1 MSVPK
6 LKPLSCAIQVALSI
20 IAVHFSTAI
29 MADDDVWDDGK
40 VETIEVVGQQ
50 EQKYR
55 VLTTT
60 TATKTNTLLRNVP
73 QAITVIT
80 EELISDQAMQNMADV
95 VRYVPGV
102 QMAQG
107 EGHRDAPVLRGN
119 TSTADFFVNG
129 VRDDVQYFRDLY
141 NVQRVEILKGPSG
154 MIFGRGGAG
163 GLINRVT
170 KQANWVE
177 RPEITLSLDSF
188 DRYRFTG
195 DVNQVLDDQLALR
208 VTGMYEDSQ
217 SYRDF
222 SELKRKAINPTM
234 TFRATDRTSIA
245 FSFEHFEDERVT
257 DRGIPSFNGKPLSV
271 DAKTF
276 FGSVKDS
283 HTNAELDAFSTTINH
298 EFENGLQLTNQTR
311 YAVYDKF
318 YANVLPG
325 AYNDDTKRVT
335 VTGYSNQTDRKNWMN
350 QTDLTKEVSFA
361 GMNHT
366 LLAGIE
372 LNRQL
377 TDNQRNT
384 AYFPLMGANATS
396 AYVTLVE
403 TVYNGSVEF
412 RQSATD
418 ALNHS
423 EAKTAALYLQDQVEL
438 NDQWQAVIGVRFDRF
453 EADLTNYRNNTT
465 LQSND
470 SLWSPRAGLIYKPKD
485 EMSFYVSYS
494 AAFVPRAGEQL
505 ASLNANNAALKPEK
519 FSNKE
524 FGFKWDL
531 NDVVSINT
539 AIYQLQRS
547 NVATTDPANPSL
559 SILVDGQQV
568 EGVEFEVNGTIT
580 DRWQVMAGFAY
591 QDSEVQTPGSNDGH
605 HLGQVPEQTFSLWN
619 RYTLNE
625 QWSAALGVVSQSKS
639 YVVIDNTVVLPGF
652 TRVDAGV
659 FFAPVKDLRI
669 QLNIE
674 NLLDKAYYASAHNNN
689 NITPASPRAARL
701 GLSYKF

>member
-1 MSVPK
+1 MSVSK
-6 LKPLSCAIQVALSI
+6 LKPLSLAIQVALPLLAVNFSATSI
-20 IAVHFSTAI
+20 A
-29 MADDDVWDDGK
+29 DDVWDDGK
-40 VETIEVVGQQ
+40 VERIEVVGQH

-55 VLTTT
+55 IQATT

-73 QAITVIT
+73 QAITVVT
-80 EELISDQAMQNMADV
+80 EELIGDQAMQNMADV

-170 KQANWVE
+170 KQANWTDGREV
-177 RPEITLSLDSF
+177 TLSLDSF

-195 DVNQVLDDQLALR
+195 DVNHVLDDQLALR
-208 VTGMYEDSQ
+208 LTGMYEDSQ
-217 SYRDF
+217 SYRDY

-234 TFRATDRTSIA
+234 TFRASDRTSIA
-245 FSFEHFEDERVT
+245 FSFEHFEDERTT

-271 DAKTF
+271 AAKTF

-298 EFENGLQLTNQTR
+298 EFDSGFQLTNQTR

-325 AYNDDTKRVT
+325 AYNDNTKRVSIS
-335 VTGYSNQTDRKNWMN
+335 GYSNQTDRKNLMN
-350 QTDLTKEVSFA
+350 QTDLSKEVRM
-361 GMNHT
+361 GGVNHT

-377 TDNQRNT
+377 TDNKRHT
-384 AYFPLMGANATS
+384 AYFPLMGAKATS
-396 AYVTLVE
+396 AYVNLTD
-403 TVYNGSVEF
+403 TVYNGPVEYM
-412 RQSATD
+412 QSATD
-418 ALNHS
+418 ADNHS
-423 EAKTAALYLQDQVEL
+423 VAETAALYLQDQIEL
-438 NDQWQAVIGVRFDRF
+438 NDQWQAVLGVRFDRF
-453 EADLTNYRNNTT
+453 EADLTNYRNNSY
-465 LQSND
+465 LESND

-485 EMSFYVSYS
+485 EMSFYISYS

-505 ASLNANNAALKPEK
+505 ASLSASNSALKPEK

-524 FGFKWDL
+524 VGFKWDL
-531 NDVVSINT
+531 NDALSINT
-539 AIYQLQRS
+539 AVYQLQRS
-547 NVATTDPANPSL
+547 NVAVTDPANPSL
-559 SILVDGQQV
+559 SLLVDGQQV
-568 EGVEFEVNGTIT
+568 QGVEFEVNGALT
-580 DRWQVMAGFAY
+580 DYWQIMAGFAY
-591 QDSEVQTPGSNDGH
+591 QDSEVQTPGSNNGNK
-605 HLGQVPEQTFSLWN
+605 LGQVPEQTFSLWN
-619 RYTLNE
+619 RLTINE
-625 QWSAALGVVSQSKS
+625 QWSAALGIVSQDMA

-659 FFAPVKDLRI
+659 FYTPVKDIRV

-674 NLLDKAYYASAHNNN
+674 NLLDKNYYAAAHNNN
-689 NITPASPRAARL
+689 NITPGSPRAVRL